1 MGNNCLKIS
10 RAQNDEEKY
19 YEMVKA
25 IRRMRKSNESK
36 SETKEL
42 EEEKEEVGRSS
53 ESVGGVVRVKV
64 LMSQEELKQILSCH
78 EGKELK
84 YSFVEKILENAMKL
98 QRGSGNT
105 RFSHQVRA
113 SSEGGFTTTTTSN
126 WRPVLESIPEET
138 M

>member
-19 YEMVKA
+19 YEMVKE
-25 IRRMRKSNESK
+25 IRRIRKSDESI
-36 SETKEL
+36 SETKE
-42 EEEKEEVGRSS
+42 EEEVGRSS
-53 ESVGGVVRVKV
+53 ESVGGVVRIKV

-84 YSFVEKILENAMKL
+84 YSFVEKILENKMKL
-98 QRGSGNT
+98 QRGGSNT

-113 SSEGGFTTTTTSN
+113 SSEGGFTSTSN

>member
-25 IRRMRKSNESK
+25 IRRIRKANESI

-42 EEEKEEVGRSS
+42 EEEEVGRSS
-53 ESVGGVVRVKV
+53 ESVGGVVRIKV

-84 YSFVEKILENAMKL
+84 YPFVEKILENAMKL

-113 SSEGGFTTTTTSN
+113 SCEEDFTTTGN